1 MGFDRIIL
9 AGCPLD
15 GSGYAPGE
23 IDGIKKEPSCAR
35 IGDPKKQGATTVRR
49 YKEKMA
55 ELAATTF
62 KGRVFSMSG
71 LTKQLLGE
79 PA

>member
-1 MGFDRIIL
+1 M
-9 AGCPLD
+9 D

-23 IDGIKKEPSCAR
+23 IDGITKEASCAR
-35 IGDPKKQGATTVRR
+35 IGDPKKQGAATVRR
-49 YKEKMA
+49 YKETMA
-55 ELAATTF
+55 KLAETTF
-62 KGRVFSMSG
+62 KGRVFSLSG